1 MSTILVKQGT
11 SYQQMRVRKGQMK
24 FIKGA
29 KLYKNSKNLPNFVK
43 QDAIYSQNKTWKN
56 TYFEE
61 HLRTAAFF
69 YRTPPLV
76 ASENI

>member
-24 FIKGA
+24 VIKRA

-43 QDAIYSQNKTWKN
+43 QDAIYS
-56 TYFEE
+56 
-61 HLRTAAFF
+61 
-69 YRTPPLV
+69 
-76 ASENI
+76 